1 MVVKDMVTMV
11 KDKMTVVKDRT
22 MIKDLPAGA
31 GHYLDLWSHQ
41 LTRDVEPPAIDTNNS
56 IVTIHHLRV
65 KYDNIDTTHLS
76 ITRVKYNNGHHLPF
90 NTIQYYNIF
99 GTPLCFRFYSTG
111 FSVRFQGISCFPK
124 MIEFR
129 VDFYWILY

>member
-11 KDKMTVVKDRT
+11 KDKMKVVKDMT

-56 IVTIHHLRV
+56 IVTIHRLRV
-65 KYDNIDTTHLS
+65 KYDNIDT
-76 ITRVKYNNGHHLPF
+76 
-90 NTIQYYNIF
+90 
-99 GTPLCFRFYSTG
+99 
-111 FSVRFQGISCFPK
+111 FQ
-124 MIEFR
+124 
-129 VDFYWILY
+129 

>member
-1 MVVKDMVTMV
+1 MLMVVKDMVTMV
-11 KDKMTVVKDRT
+11 KDMT
-22 MIKDLPAGA
+22 MIEDLPAGA

-76 ITRVKYNNGHHLPF
+76 INHLRVKYNNGHHLPF